1 MYCLVNL
8 DEARSGEQW
17 LLSPDQYITTSI
29 PPNTSTKPCELAQ
42 YIHIFSILIYIHS
55 SQIYCNPFDPTQKK
69 TTLRL
74 GTDPLY
80 YTGLPHIF
88 SPQYPNK
95 WTQGYNTTPPYG
107 CVSWILISPFQR
119 EATQLDRAVCKIG
132 LSFVLACTRVSH
144 PPLKRSNITGHVLIV
159 LGCHMP
165 YISREPTQQPCDDK

>member
-42 YIHIFSILIYIHS
+42 YIYSQFSFTYIQVRYIVTPLIPPKRRPPS
-55 SQIYCNPFDPTQKK
+55 DWGPT
-69 TTLRL
+69 
-74 GTDPLY
+74 PIY

-132 LSFVLACTRVSH
+132 LSFVLACTRVAH